1 MSNKEYIL
9 KANER
14 MIDAYLIGD
23 LKTMQMWKILLDT
36 LIEEEIE
43 KKKQE
48 LMKKSFTKEI
58 WETYTIRIPEFIKT
72 TDKVHKSIY
81 DEMCLLNNEFKL
93 LLVDIVLSK
102 AKLSMINKNVD
113 KHKQEIDELLEIS
126 KYPITEHLQE
136 YYDCLFED
144 ILQLAIEQ
152 EEFEIAQN
160 IKNYQLTYGV

>member
-1 MSNKEYIL
+1 
-9 KANER
+9 
-14 MIDAYLIGD
+14 
-23 LKTMQMWKILLDT
+23 
-36 LIEEEIE
+36 
-43 KKKQE
+43 
-48 LMKKSFTKEI
+48 MKKSFTKEL